1 MLPTISEYEIVE
13 NIHKGTSADVYR
25 GFRARDNLPV
35 IIKITKDDPQYSY
48 KLSQYQNHYEIVKEF
63 EIDHIV
69 KTYELKRHRGQ
80 TVMILEDF
88 DGESVA
94 KSMAEEKLS
103 LEEKI
108 SLSIEAAAVLNTI
121 HSHNIIHKDINSS
134 NFIMNRTTGQ
144 MKITDFDFST
154 TLKQE
159 ASTYKE
165 KNLIEG
171 TVSYMSPEQTGRI
184 NRSLD
189 YRTDFYSLG
198 VTLYEWFTGRLPF
211 EKEEALELIH
221 CHIAKQPVPP
231 HEQDAKIPKTISDII
246 MKLLEKSPEDRYQS
260 AIGLQRDFEECYRQ
274 YLDKGTIKSFPLCQ
288 YDISVKF
295 NIPEKL
301 YGRSK
306 ELEILTDALEHLET
320 GDAMCIFV
328 SGSSGI
334 GKTALIQEI
343 RNSEIM
349 EGGFFVQ
356 GKYDRFNQNIP
367 FSAFNISFHSFIRQ
381 LLTGNEDSLK
391 EWKKKILG
399 ALGPNGQIVLDI
411 LPELELIIGPQ
422 PNVPELP
429 PRETQN
435 RFNTVFVD
443 FFSVFQAKGR
453 PLVFFLDDIQWV
465 DNASLQA
472 LERLL
477 KLQKSR
483 LKYFLFVG
491 AYRDDEV
498 DSSHPLMRSIER
510 IRRENIA
517 LRKIRLEPLSQQD
530 LNLMLS
536 DTLHHSIDKTANFA
550 NLVFSKTGGNPFFVR
565 EFLKKIHEDN
575 LIKFVEGWEW
585 DLSRIREAYVTDNV
599 VALMT
604 NKIVRLPKAT
614 LEMMKTAACIGMIS
628 SLDILSIISEK
639 SKEGILDAL
648 TIAIEEGIVVK
659 IDDSIRFVH
668 DRIKEAVYSLI
679 DEADSKKLHY
689 RIGKQLLSDYSFEKS
704 RDTLFLIANQFNM
717 AKELLNEEE
726 RNEVSKFN
734 LKVGET
740 ASSSGAFESAEI
752 YYSNGIGLLHQNS
765 WLTDYELSFSLYL
778 NKSKVAYLIG
788 DFDTSEHLCYILFSK
803 TTSLLDEAKICE
815 IKILGCIAQRKMK
828 EAISIAQEMLKK
840 LGIKLPVKP
849 TKFQIIRHYISI
861 KSLLRKTE
869 TSKIYSLPEMTDPHK
884 LAAMRILSHI
894 ISAAYL
900 ADPRLFP
907 IIAFKEISLSLKYGN
922 TPVSPYSFVS
932 YGSFLCGVIGD
943 IDSGYKYGKLA
954 LSLLDRMASKENK
967 ASSLFLYNACIHHLK
982 NHVRDSF
989 PGFMEAHRTGVETG
1003 DLEYACYAINVY
1015 SCYSFFAGRKLPELT
1030 QEMSQSSALMRFY
1043 NQNTAL
1049 TFNLIFEQTIQNL
1062 LGQSDDTCRLLG
1074 QLYDERKMLQ
1084 SHFNENEIT
1093 AIFHVYLN
1101 KLILCYL
1108 FGDYRQ
1114 ADENV
1119 NKLGKKYLE
1128 GMPGFLNVS
1137 VFYFYSS
1144 LIKLALFNESPK
1156 SEQNRILKSVR
1167 ENQKKLKK
1175 WAQHAPMNYLH
1186 KYHLVEAEI
1195 DRVTHKPDQATLTYD
1210 QAIELAQQ
1218 NNYLHEEAIANELAS
1233 KFWLSLENNQNAK
1246 RYMAE
1251 AYNCYKQWGAIAKLN
1266 DLKKRY
1272 PGLVK
1277 EIVKKHPPVS
1287 AQIRTAATS
1296 RFSDSL
1302 DLTTIVKATQAL
1314 SSEIK
1319 LDKLLSKLMK
1329 ITIEN
1334 AGAEKGF
1341 LIQSKNGQLIIASS
1355 AADDFDNIEIT
1366 QSIPIEKSN
1375 LLAASVAHYV
1385 NRTGKEVVLQDASHE
1400 GDFLKDPYIEKHQ
1413 PKSILCMPV
1422 KHKEQSEGILYL
1434 ENNLT
1439 TNAFTEDRLEVLYIL
1454 LTQASIS
1461 IENANLF
1468 EKQIIAEKELKESE
1482 ERFRRFTENAKDM
1495 IYRMSVSKKSF
1506 EYVSPAATDLF
1517 GYSPE
1522 EFYANPNMIENI
1534 VPPDWVKYFKNAW
1547 ESILLGNMPA
1557 SYEYKVI
1564 HKSGDEKWIHQRNV
1578 LITDDG
1584 GRPVELECI
1593 ATDITEL
1600 KQSEEALKSLRNIL
1614 SNIINSMPSVL
1625 IGVDSKG
1632 TITQWNMEAEK
1643 STGIPEKQALGH
1655 PLTDALP
1662 QMELELLKVKETI
1675 STRVPQVEEKIVSE
1689 KDGEK
1694 TYSNITVYP
1703 LITNGVDGAV
1713 IRIDDI
1719 TERVRIE
1726 EMMIQ
1731 NEKMMSVGGLA
1742 AGMAHEINNPL
1753 AGILQN
1759 MQVIVN
1765 RMTDGLAK
1773 NKEVAEDCGITME
1786 GLKSYMDKRDI
1797 FEMID
1802 LVFKS
1807 GKRAAQIVDNMLS
1820 FSRKSESQ
1828 FIRHDLGKL
1837 LDKTVEL
1844 AENDYD
1850 LKKKYDFRKIEIIRE
1865 YDGSVPT
1872 VPCDENKIQQVF
1884 LNILKNGAQ
1893 EMAMNKSEDKPSRF
1907 VLRLKPERDMACI
1920 EIEDHGLGMDEMT
1933 QKRVFEPFFTT
1944 KSPGVGTGLGLSVSY
1959 FIITENHGGTMAV
1972 ESEAGRGSTFIIRLP
1987 LDKTEQ

>member
-1 MLPTISEYEIVE
+1 MLPTISGYEIVE
-13 NIHKGTSADVYR
+13 NIHEGTSSDVYR
-25 GFRARDNLPV
+25 GFRASDNLPV
-35 IIKITKDDPQYSY
+35 ILKITKDDPQYSY
-48 KLSQYQNHYEIVKEF
+48 KLGQYKNHYEIVKEL
-63 EIDHIV
+63 ETDHIV
-69 KTYELKRHRGQ
+69 KVHELKRHRGQ

-88 DGESVA
+88 DGESVT
-94 KSMAEEKLS
+94 KSMADEKLP
-103 LEEKI
+103 LEESI
-108 SLSIEAAAVLNTI
+108 FLSIEAATVLNTI

-134 NFIMNRTTGQ
+134 NFIMSRTTGQ

-159 ASTYKE
+159 ASTYKDQ
-165 KNLIEG
+165 NVIEG

-211 EKEEALELIH
+211 EKKDALELIH

-231 HEQDAKIPKTISDII
+231 HELDAKIPKTISDII
-246 MKLLEKSPEDRYQS
+246 MKLLEKSPENRYQS
-260 AIGLQRDFEECYRQ
+260 AIGLQKDFEECRRQ
-274 YLDKGTIKSFPLCQ
+274 YLEKGTITSFPLCRH
-288 YDISVKF
+288 DISIKF

-306 ELEILTDALEHLET
+306 ELGILTGALEHLGT
-320 GDAMCIFV
+320 SHGMSIFV

-343 RNSEIM
+343 RNLVIKKD
-349 EGGFFVQ
+349 GYFIQ

-367 FSAFNISFHSFIRQ
+367 FSAFNIAFHSLVRQ
-381 LLTGNEDSLK
+381 LLTGNKDSLK
-391 EWKKKILG
+391 EWKEKILR

-422 PNVPELP
+422 PDLPALP

-435 RFNTVFVD
+435 RFNMVFVD
-443 FFSVFQAKGR
+443 FFSVFLTRGT
-453 PLVFFLDDIQWV
+453 PFVFFLDDMQWI
-465 DNASLQA
+465 DNASVQG
-472 LERLL
+472 LELL
-477 KLQKSR
+477 LRLQKSR
-483 LKYFLFVG
+483 LKHFLFIG
-491 AYRDDEV
+491 AYRDDEI
-498 DSSHPLMRSIER
+498 DSSHPLMRMIEK
-510 IRRENIA
+510 IREEIDLRE
-517 LRKIRLEPLSQQD
+517 IRLEPLNQHD
-530 LNLMLS
+530 LNQMLS
-536 DTLHHSIDKTANFA
+536 DTLHHRIDKTADFA
-550 NLVFSKTGGNPFFVR
+550 DLLFSKTDGNPFFVR
-565 EFLKKIHEDN
+565 EFLKKIYEDN
-575 LIKFVEGWEW
+575 LISFSEGWAW
-585 DLSRIREAYVTDNV
+585 DLIKIREAYVTDNV

-614 LEMMKTAACIGMIS
+614 LKMMKTAASIGIMS
-628 SLDILSIISEK
+628 SIDILSVIAAKSED
-639 SKEGILDAL
+639 EILDAL
-648 TIAIEEGIVVK
+648 AIAIEEGIVIK

-679 DEADSKKLHY
+679 DEADAKKLHY
-689 RIGKQLLSDYSFEKS
+689 RIGKQLLSDYSHETS
-704 RDTLFLIANQFNM
+704 RDTLFLIANQLNM
-717 AKELLNEEE
+717 AKDLLSEEE
-726 RNEVSKFN
+726 RNKVAKFN
-734 LKVGET
+734 LKVGEM
-740 ASSSGAFESAEI
+740 ASSSGAFESAEN
-752 YYSNGIGLLHQNS
+752 YFSNGIGLLHQNS
-765 WLTDYELSFSLYL
+765 WLTEYNLSFSLYL

-788 DFDTSEHLCYILFSK
+788 DFDTSEHLCYILSSK

-849 TKFQIIRHYISI
+849 TKFQIIRHLIFI
-861 KSLLRKTE
+861 RALLKKTE

-884 LAAMRILSHI
+884 LAAMRILSQI

-922 TPVSPYSFVS
+922 APVSPYSFVS

-954 LSLLDRMASKENK
+954 LSLLDRTGNKENK

-989 PGFMEAHRTGVETG
+989 PGFMEAHRTGLETG

-1015 SCYSFFAGRKLPELT
+1015 SCYSFFAGQKLPELK

-1049 TFNLIFEQTIQNL
+1049 TFNLIFEQAIQNL
-1062 LGQSDDTCRLLG
+1062 QGQSKDTCRLLG

-1084 SHFNENEIT
+1084 SHFDANEIT

-1114 ADENV
+1114 ADDSV
-1119 NKLGKKYLE
+1119 NKLGKTYLE

-1144 LIKLALFNESPK
+1144 LIKLALFSESPK
-1156 SEQNRILKSVR
+1156 SEQRRILKTVR
-1167 ENQKKLKK
+1167 SNQKKMKK

-1195 DRVTHKPDQATLTYD
+1195 AYVIHKTDRATLLYD
-1210 QAIELAQQ
+1210 QAIELAQK

-1246 RYMAE
+1246 QYMVE
-1251 AYNCYKQWGAIAKLN
+1251 AYNCYQQWGAIAKLN

-1272 PGLVK
+1272 PDLLK
-1277 EIVKKHPPVS
+1277 DILKKQVHVS
-1287 AQIRTAATS
+1287 TGIRPWTTS
-1296 RFSDSL
+1296 RFSESL
-1302 DLTTIVKATQAL
+1302 DLTTIFKATQAL
-1314 SSEIK
+1314 SSEIN
-1319 LDKLLSKLMK
+1319 LEKLLSKLMK
-1329 ITIEN
+1329 ITVEN

-1341 LIQSKNGQLIIASS
+1341 LIQSKNGQLNIAAS
-1355 AADDFDNIEIT
+1355 ADDDFDTIDIS
-1366 QSIPIEKSN
+1366 QSKPIEEGN
-1375 LLAASVAHYV
+1375 LLASSIVQYV

-1400 GDFLKDPYIEKHQ
+1400 KEFLKDPYIEKQQ

-1422 KHKEQSEGILYL
+1422 KHKEESIGILYL

-1439 TNAFTEDRLEVLYIL
+1439 TNAFTEDRLEILYIL

-1495 IYRMSVSKKSF
+1495 IFRMSVSKRSF
-1506 EYVSPAATDLF
+1506 EYVSPAVTELF

-1522 EFYANPNMIENI
+1522 EFYDNPKMIEKI
-1534 VPPDWVKYFKNAW
+1534 VHPDWEKYYEQAW
-1547 ESILLGNMPA
+1547 GSILTGNMPV
-1557 SYEYKVI
+1557 SYEYKI
-1564 HKSGDEKWIHQRNV
+1564 THKSGNEKWIHQRNV
-1578 LITDDG
+1578 LITDNRG
-1584 GRPVELECI
+1584 IPVELECI
-1593 ATDITEL
+1593 ATDITAL
-1600 KQSEEALKSLRNIL
+1600 KQSQEALRDLRNVL

-1625 IGVDSKG
+1625 IGVDREG
-1632 TITQWNMEAEK
+1632 TVTQWNTEAEK
-1643 STGIPEKQALGH
+1643 STGIPDSQAIGH

-1662 QMELELLKVKETI
+1662 HMEPELLKVKQAI

-1689 KDGEK
+1689 KDGKK

-1765 RMTDGLAK
+1765 RMSEDLNK
-1773 NKEVAEDCGITME
+1773 NKDVAKECGITME
-1786 GLKSYMDKRDI
+1786 ALRSYMDKRSI
-1797 FEMID
+1797 FSMIEAV
-1802 LVFKS
+1802 LNS

-1820 FSRKSESQ
+1820 FSRKSDSQ
-1828 FIRHDLGKL
+1828 FIKHDLGEL
-1837 LDKTVEL
+1837 LDRTIEL
-1844 AENDYD
+1844 AENEYN

-1865 YDGSVPT
+1865 YDKSRPT
-1872 VPCDENKIQQVF
+1872 VPCDANKIQQVF

-1893 EMAMNKSEDKPSRF
+1893 EMATNR
-1907 VLRLKPERDMACI
+1907 ERDKTPRFILRVKPDRDTARV
-1920 EIEDHGLGMDEMT
+1920 EIEDNGSGMDKDT
-1933 QKRVFEPFFTT
+1933 GKRVFEPFFTT
-1944 KSPGVGTGLGLSVSY
+1944 KSPGAGTGLGLSVSY
-1959 FIITENHGGTMAV
+1959 FIITENHKGTMAV
-1972 ESEAGRGSTFIIRLP
+1972 ESKSGKGSKFIIRLP
-1987 LDKTEQ
+1987 LEKTGE